1 MKSKISPLKEYDKTN
16 GLKFKFWS
24 STPNDG
30 IWSLDGVVYNEGQ
43 DFRTC
48 EKYAEY
54 KAAGFNMAHLGNTV
68 LAHQLEI
75 GKPEPITKE
84 QFLEKNLK
92 ALQALNE
99 VGFDEIDISDYR
111 FTNILSRKV
120 GGLIGEG
127 KLFATEK
134 DLDAFIEECVS
145 WYRDLPGINSIC
157 IGDEPTWWGLESFGQ
172 VFKSVGRVCPD
183 KKRFY
188 NFFTGIDNE
197 DATGPIIPKEGQTRF
212 DAAKEQ
218 YARYINTALD
228 CMGEGVDHICFDD
241 YPILTDHVSETFIP
255 VLQILADIAK
265 ERGIALHAWTQTFEM
280 LHFGAV
286 HYRKVEKA
294 DAYWLNNL
302 LLGFGVKAIG
312 YYLYVSCNENM
323 TKGENYIDGSS
334 FVTRKH
340 EKTDVYDFMQQI
352 MKEDQ
357 EFAPVILNF
366 DYQGS
371 KSFTW
376 QYCYL
381 DKQQIKLVDNSYEFK
396 KLVGIEFHQGCQGC
410 LMATELYDKK
420 KNNYMYMIMN
430 ALDPALNP
438 AITSQEF
445 TVTFDN
451 EYENAA
457 VYFCGEGKD
466 VKLANHSL
474 CVTLKAG
481 EAVFIIPY

>member
-1 MKSKISPLKEYDKTN
+1 MASKISPLKEYKKSN

-24 STPNDG
+24 STPTDG
-30 IWSLDGVVYNEGQ
+30 IWTLDNIVYYEGQ
-43 DFRTC
+43 DFRTY

-84 QFLEKNLK
+84 QFLQKNLK
-92 ALQALNE
+92 ALQAVNE
-99 VGFDEIDISDYR
+99 VGFDEICISDYR
-111 FTNILSRKV
+111 FTNILSRKE

-134 DLDAFIEECVS
+134 DLDAFIAECVS
-145 WYRDLPGINSIC
+145 WYKDLDGINSIC

-188 NFFTGIDNE
+188 NFFTCGDNE
-197 DATGPIIPKEGQTRF
+197 DAIGPIVQKEGQTRW

-218 YARYINTALD
+218 YVRYINKALD
-228 CMGEGVDHICFDD
+228 CMGEGADYICFDA
-241 YPILTDHVSETFIP
+241 YPILTDYVSWGYIP
-255 VLQILADIAK
+255 ALQIIADIAK
-265 ERGIALHAWTQTFEM
+265 KRNLALHAWTQTFEM
-280 LHFGAV
+280 V
-286 HYRKVEKA
+286 HYGMALYRKVKKA

-312 YYLYVSCNENM
+312 YYLYVTSNENQ
-323 TKGENYIDGSS
+323 TKGETYIDGSS
-334 FVTRKH
+334 FLTRKH
-340 EKTDVYDFMQQI
+340 EKTDVYYFMQQI

-357 EFAPVILNF
+357 AFAPVILNF

-381 DKQQIKLVDNSYEFK
+381 DKQQIRLVDNSYDFK
-396 KLVGIEFHQGCQGC
+396 KLIGVDFHQGCQGC
-410 LMATELYDKK
+410 LMATELYDKA
-420 KNNYMYMIMN
+420 KNHYMYMIMN
-430 ALDPALNP
+430 ALDPANDP
-438 AITSQEF
+438 EITSQEF
-445 TVTFDN
+445 TVTFANDCD
-451 EYENAA
+451 NAA
-457 VYFCGEGKD
+457 VYFYGVGKD
-466 VKLANHSL
+466 VPLANHSL

-481 EAVFIIPY
+481 EAVFVIPY